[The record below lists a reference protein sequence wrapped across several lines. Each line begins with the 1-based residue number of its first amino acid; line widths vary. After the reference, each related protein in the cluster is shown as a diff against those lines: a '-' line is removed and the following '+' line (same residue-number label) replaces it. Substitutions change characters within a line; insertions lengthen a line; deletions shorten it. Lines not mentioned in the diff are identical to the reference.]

1 MTGEHGTL
9 IVFMN
14 NNCLYVIYLMESTI
28 LLSKEMKSNGLKTI
42 AISSN
47 NVDKHSQ
54 DGPEE
59 MKKLALSKS
68 FLFPYLLDAI

>member
-1 MTGEHGTL
+1 MS
-9 IVFMN
+9 
-14 NNCLYVIYLMESTI
+14 NNCPYVIYLMESTI
-28 LLSKEMKSNGLKTI
+28 LLSKEMKSNGIKTI

-47 NVDKHSQ
+47 NVDKQSQ
-54 DGPEE
+54 GGPEE

>member
-1 MTGEHGTL
+1 
-9 IVFMN
+9 
-14 NNCLYVIYLMESTI
+14 MESTI
-28 LLSKEMKSNGLKTI
+28 LLSKEMKSNGIKTI